1 LSAGRDE
8 QTPRKVLVLA
18 SSPRRDGNSSRLAE
32 AAAAGA
38 RAGGHDTA
46 LEHIDDHVRH
56 FLRDCRLCRDA
67 HGRCT
72 IDDGM
77 ESLLRER
84 VLDADGII
92 FATPVYW
99 YGVSGQ
105 LKTFFDRLFCFI
117 AASEPDAERFVA
129 GLVRKRLALV
139 MSSEETY
146 PGAALAL
153 VHEIQEYARYTHSDL
168 VGVVRGIG
176 NKRGDVLQDPSDPL
190 AAAHD
195 LGRTLFERQATDY
208 RIDTERAGSTWAT
221 LGVAL

>member
-1 LSAGRDE
+1 
-8 QTPRKVLVLA
+8 VLA
-18 SSPRRDGNSSRLAE
+18 SSPRRDGNSARL
-32 AAAAGA
+32 AAAAADGA
-38 RAGGHDTA
+38 CAAGHETA
-46 LEHIDDHVRH
+46 LEHLDDHVRA
-56 FLRDCRLCRDA
+56 FLRDCRLCRDER
-67 HGRCT
+67 GRCT

-77 ESLLRER
+77 EALLREY
-84 VLDADGII
+84 VLDADGIVL
-92 FATPVYW
+92 ATPVYW

-117 AASEPDAERFVA
+117 AASEPDADRFVA
-129 GLVRKRLALV
+129 GLTRKRIGLV
-139 MSSEETY
+139 VSSEETY
-146 PGAALAL
+146 PGAVLAL

-208 RIDTERAGSTWAT
+208 RIDTERAGSTWAS